1 MQSSKFDNFG
11 DLMYYSYMQYIPR
24 SYDNLGA
31 YLEPGK
37 VLVLFGPRQTGKTT
51 IIKHFLE
58 SQNYKYRF
66 VTGDDL
72 SIQQALGT
80 NNLEQLKTF
89 AGGFNLLIIDEA
101 QNIPGIG
108 IALKLLTDNVQNL
121 KIIATGSSSF
131 ELADQVGEPLTGR
144 KRTLHLYPIS
154 QLEVLK
160 NENSFDVSQKLGE
173 YLVYGGYP
181 AVLTAQS
188 QEGKRRLL
196 EEYLNSYAL
205 KDILALEKV
214 KGSAVLMDL
223 LRLLAFQI
231 GGEVSHSE
239 LGRQLNLDNK
249 TVARYL
255 DLLEKGFVIFNL
267 RGYSGNLRKEVTK
280 KSKYYFY
287 DVGIRNA
294 VIANFN
300 PLPARNDIGQLWE
313 NFLAA
318 ERLKTQE
325 YKSIYANN
333 YFWRTWDKKEVNW
346 LEEREGK
353 LFGFEFKFSSE
364 KNGNFKDFSR
374 HYPEAIL
381 EVVNKENYQ
390 RFLK

>member
-1 MQSSKFDNFG
+1 MV
-11 DLMYYSYMQYIPR
+11 YIPR
-24 SYDNLGA
+24 IYDNLGSF
-31 YLEPGK
+31 LEPGK
-37 VLVLFGPRQTGKTT
+37 VLVLFGSRQAGKTT

-58 SQNYKYRF
+58 SQNNKYRF

-72 SIQQALGT
+72 SVQKAIGT

-89 AGGFNLLIIDEA
+89 VQGFDLLVIDEA

-108 IALKLLTDNVQNL
+108 VALKLLTDNVPSLQ
-121 KIIATGSSSF
+121 IIATGSSSF
-131 ELADQVGEPLTGR
+131 ELAGQVGEPLTGR
-144 KRTLHLYPIS
+144 KRTLHLYPVS
-154 QLEVLK
+154 QFEILK
-160 NENSFDVSQKLGE
+160 NENSFNVSERLGE

-188 QEGKRRLL
+188 QNQKRRLL

-214 KGSAVLMDL
+214 KGSAVLLDL

-300 PLPARNDIGQLWE
+300 PLPVRNDIGQLWE
-313 NFLAA
+313 NFLAV

-325 YKSIYANN
+325 YKSFYANN
-333 YFWRTWDKKEVNW
+333 YFWRTWDKKEIDW

-353 LFGFEFKFSSE
+353 LFGFEFKFGAE
-364 KNGNFKDFSR
+364 KTGNFKDFLR
-374 HYPEAIL
+374 HYPAAIL

-390 RFLK
+390 KFLK